1 MFFSTQNLYVIK
13 VELHKTFPFLYHALF
28 NVDIDVLLQVQI
40 LRRNKKHAQVDVCI
54 PPGNIQLA
62 IKRITIFHALS
73 THLVTLFYKIAL
85 KYNSVMSGVK
95 TVALLGSTGKV
106 GGWVLEMAL
115 ERKHQVKALV
125 RKPEK
130 LDAYKDKIEI
140 VQGGIK
146 DEEKMLELVT
156 GADVVISTLG
166 SPSNSVLIMKTAAE
180 TLVKVL
186 SEMDNPPR

>member
-1 MFFSTQNLYVIK
+1 
-13 VELHKTFPFLYHALF
+13 
-28 NVDIDVLLQVQI
+28 
-40 LRRNKKHAQVDVCI
+40 
-54 PPGNIQLA
+54 
-62 IKRITIFHALS
+62 
-73 THLVTLFYKIAL
+73 
-85 KYNSVMSGVK
+85 MSGHKIVS
-95 TVALLGSTGKV
+95 LIGSTGKV

-115 ERKHQVKALV
+115 EREFKVRALV

-130 LDAYKDKIEI
+130 LDAFKDKIEI

-146 DEEKMLELVT
+146 DEDKMLELVT

-166 SPSNSVLIMKTAAE
+166 SPSNSVLVMKAAAE

>member
-1 MFFSTQNLYVIK
+1 
-13 VELHKTFPFLYHALF
+13 
-28 NVDIDVLLQVQI
+28 
-40 LRRNKKHAQVDVCI
+40 
-54 PPGNIQLA
+54 
-62 IKRITIFHALS
+62 
-73 THLVTLFYKIAL
+73 
-85 KYNSVMSGVK
+85 MSGVK

-130 LDAYKDKIEI
+130 LDAYKDRIEI

-186 SEMDNPPR
+186 SEMDNPPRSVGKLNLDKYPKERYTSF

>member
-13 VELHKTFPFLYHALF
+13 VELHKTFPFLYHALL
-28 NVDIDVLLQVQI
+28 NVDIDLLLQVQI

-73 THLVTLFYKIAL
+73 THLVTLLNKIAL
-85 KYNSVMSGVK
+85 KYNSVMSDVK

-115 ERKHQVKALV
+115 ERKHKVKALV

>member
-1 MFFSTQNLYVIK
+1 
-13 VELHKTFPFLYHALF
+13 
-28 NVDIDVLLQVQI
+28 
-40 LRRNKKHAQVDVCI
+40 
-54 PPGNIQLA
+54 
-62 IKRITIFHALS
+62 
-73 THLVTLFYKIAL
+73 
-85 KYNSVMSGVK
+85 MSGVK

-130 LDAYKDKIEI
+130 LDAYKDRIEI
-140 VQGGIK
+140 FQGGIK
-146 DEEKMLELVT
+146 DEDKMLELVT

>member
-1 MFFSTQNLYVIK
+1 
-13 VELHKTFPFLYHALF
+13 
-28 NVDIDVLLQVQI
+28 
-40 LRRNKKHAQVDVCI
+40 
-54 PPGNIQLA
+54 
-62 IKRITIFHALS
+62 
-73 THLVTLFYKIAL
+73 
-85 KYNSVMSGVK
+85 MSGVK

-130 LDAYKDKIEI
+130 LDAYKDRIEI

-146 DEEKMLELVT
+146 DEDKMLELVT

-186 SEMDNPPR
+186 SEMDNPPRSVGKLNLDKYPNKYFYERIHFLLERYNNIFHIYSF